1 MYVDTD
7 FLLALLK
14 DDDWLGDRAEEI
26 YREHT
31 DEIWT
36 SRFTLIE
43 LLMVAYREDRDV
55 ESVVVNAAELVE
67 VRGDTDMVLTAA
79 SYVAQHGFT
88 PFDAIHLVESGD
100 VPIVSSDSTY
110 DELSERICLE
120 E

>member
-1 MYVDTD
+1 MTIG
-7 FLLALLK
+7 LATVRRK
-14 DDDWLGDRAEEI
+14 SIVNIPTRYG
-26 YREHT
+26 
-31 DEIWT
+31 
-36 SRFTLIE
+36 
-43 LLMVAYREDRDV
+43 EDRDV